1 MALPVAVAPSLA
13 VAALK
18 ESVSLCQSILD
29 YKHKTQQIDM
39 QREQMHR
46 QADLAMHQL
55 EQNYQKTMV
64 RLEGTFSTHKA
75 TIQAL
80 KDKNSQDYNLVACS
94 QQQIDKCF
102 EAICDAA
109 TLEPIKTALN
119 NNLTL
124 LLQNQSA
131 VLNEFMKNTSSITNA
146 HIATLDSLRDYGQ
159 PHTFTDV
166 S

>member
-1 MALPVAVAPSLA
+1 MALPALVAPSFA

-18 ESVSLCQSILD
+18 ESVSLCQSILE
-29 YKHKTQQIDM
+29 YKHKTQQVNV

-46 QADLAMHQL
+46 QADIAMHQL
-55 EQNYQKTMV
+55 EQNYQKKMV
-64 RLEGTFSTHKA
+64 RLEGTFSTHKT
-75 TIQAL
+75 TIEGISAKSNQ
-80 KDKNSQDYNLVACS
+80 DFDVIEHSQK
-94 QQQIDKCF
+94 QIDECLK
-102 EAICDAA
+102 AICDAK
-109 TLEPIKTALN
+109 TPEPIKLALSHS
-119 NNLTL
+119 LTSL
-124 LLQNQSA
+124 SQNQSA

>member
-1 MALPVAVAPSLA
+1 MALPAVVAPSLA

-18 ESVSLCQSILD
+18 ESVSLCQAILE
-29 YKHKTQQIDM
+29 YKHQTQQVNV

-46 QADLAMHQL
+46 QADIAMHQL
-55 EQNYQKTMV
+55 EQSYQKKMV

-80 KDKNSQDYNLVACS
+80 KDKNTQDYQIIACS

-109 TLEPIKTALN
+109 TPEPIKIALSHS
-119 NNLTL
+119 LTL
-124 LLQNQSA
+124 LSQNQSA
-131 VLNEFMKNTSSITNA
+131 VLNEFIKNTSSITNA

>member
-1 MALPVAVAPSLA
+1 MALPALVAPSFA

-18 ESVSLCQSILD
+18 ESVSLCQSILE
-29 YKHKTQQIDM
+29 YKHKTQQVNV

-46 QADLAMHQL
+46 QADFAMHQL
-55 EQNYQKTMV
+55 EQNYHRNIMH
-64 RLEGTFSTHKA
+64 LEGVFNTHTA

-80 KDKNSQDYNLVACS
+80 KDKNTQDYQIIACS

-109 TLEPIKTALN
+109 TPEPIKIALSHS
-119 NNLTL
+119 LTL
-124 LLQNQSA
+124 LSQNQSA